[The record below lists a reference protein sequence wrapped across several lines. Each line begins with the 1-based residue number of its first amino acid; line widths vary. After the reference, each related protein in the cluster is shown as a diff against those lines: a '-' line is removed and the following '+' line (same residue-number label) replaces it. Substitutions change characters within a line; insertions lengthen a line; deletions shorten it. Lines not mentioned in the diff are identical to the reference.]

1 MTSIASGNFLRSNSK
16 TLLIVAATAAT
27 TIAAYIYLTRSSG
40 KQQASDILNTGGF
53 DNDTI

>member
-27 TIAAYIYLTRSSG
+27 TIAAYMYLTRSTG